1 MSTPA
6 SNQSG
11 RALPLYTVVLAWLF
25 AGACL
30 FEAIYQPV
38 FDKANSEVSGDVGYF
53 VAAVLV
59 AAGLLTARRT
69 SPWLSATL
77 VILGAL
83 VGGVML
89 VWTLIVPILALAL
102 IVLAVLNARR
112 SASVAATSASPSRS
126 RL

>member
-1 MSTPA
+1 MSTVA
-6 SNQSG
+6 TTRSSH
-11 RALPLYTVVLAWLF
+11 AMPLYTTVLAWLF
-25 AGACL
+25 AAACL
-30 FEAIYQPV
+30 FEAIYLPV
-38 FDKANSEVSGDVGYF
+38 FDKASSQMSGDIGYL

-112 SASVAATSASPSRS
+112 SASVAAKPAAS
-126 RL
+126 